1 MKTKHDGVVLAAS
14 DSGSSFF
21 LRMLGEAAARFP
33 EVLGPAQLPSDPNV
47 FKKAYGDAL
56 IRFEAARIASPQ
68 RVEIARFL
76 RAQLIAELR
85 LRHGPDEAP
94 LLEALKTKVPAPS
107 TLTREPS
114 GKAGLRAEVTCDGRT
129 YRGLEVLELVDQLT
143 AAHHLTDAAARGVRW
158 TIEHIESR
166 GGTLDLTGERF
177 ALIGASAELSPVSV
191 LLEAGATVRWL
202 DVKPPTLPASAGR
215 VIASERPDDLLAH
228 PREVVAALEA
238 FAKDG
243 PIHLGFFAYA
253 PGASRE
259 LRLAGAMD
267 ALTEALDPTL
277 VRSVSCYVSPTSP
290 GELQPEDA
298 AWMKERKAA
307 AWQRGLAAVKAL
319 RAPGAFGGV
328 SRAIISLQGAG
339 YQAAQYLA
347 KLIAAEVLACSGRP
361 WNLSMN
367 VAGITNTR
375 SLSHPLFQ
383 AGFVGAP
390 LFGVRIFEPVTTRSL
405 NALLMLHDLLNPD
418 APGAAARVHTPDLER
433 AKAVRSQQVHGGVYG
448 MPWLFESAVQSAAV
462 IGLGRKPQLLLPR
475 ER

>member
-1 MKTKHDGVVLAAS
+1 MKTKSDGVVLAGE

-21 LRMLGEAAARFP
+21 LRMLGDAARRFP
-33 EVLGPAQLPSDPNV
+33 EALGSAGLPSNPGV
-47 FKKAYGDAL
+47 FKKTYGDAL
-56 IRFEAARIASPQ
+56 VRFEAARIASAQ

-76 RAQLIAELR
+76 REQMLAELR

-94 LLEALKTKVPAPS
+94 LLEALRTKVKAPA
-107 TLTREPS
+107 TLTRES
-114 GKAGLRAEVTCDGRT
+114 TGKPDLRAEVTCDGRT

-143 AAHHLTDAAARGVRW
+143 AAHQLSHAAARGIRW
-158 TIEHIESR
+158 TVEHFESR
-166 GGTLDLTGERF
+166 GGTLDLTGEKF
-177 ALIGASAELSPVSV
+177 ALIGASAELSPAEM
-191 LLEAGATVRWL
+191 LLRAGATVRWL
-202 DVKPPTLPASAGR
+202 DVKPPSLPASAGR
-215 VIASERPDDLLAH
+215 VIASEQRDDVLEH
-228 PREVVAALEA
+228 PREVLAALDE
-238 FAKDG
+238 FSEGG
-243 PIHLGFFAYA
+243 PVHLGFFAYA

-267 ALTEALDPTL
+267 ALTEVIDPER
-277 VRSVSCYVSPTSP
+277 VKSVSCFVSPTSP

-298 AWMKERKAA
+298 AWMNERVPTM
-307 AWQRGLAAVKAL
+307 WQRGLARVKAL
-319 RAPGAFGGV
+319 RAPGAVGGV

-347 KLIAAEVLACSGRP
+347 KLISAEVLACSGRP
-361 WNLSMN
+361 WALSMN
-367 VAGITNTR
+367 VAGITNTK

-390 LFGVRIFEPVTTRSL
+390 LFGVRIFEPVTTRGL
-405 NALLMLHDLLNPD
+405 NGLLMLHDLLNPE
-418 APGAAARVHTPDLER
+418 ARVNASASEVER
-433 AKAVRSQQVHGGVYG
+433 AKAVRAKQVHGAVYG

>member
-1 MKTKHDGVVLAAS
+1 MKTKHDGAVLAGS

-21 LRMLGEAAARFP
+21 LRILGEAAKKFP
-33 EVLGPAQLPSDPNV
+33 DALGPAGLPERSEV
-47 FKKAYGDAL
+47 FKKTYGDAL
-56 IRFEAARIASPQ
+56 VRFEAARIGSPK

-76 RAQLIAELR
+76 REQTLAELR
-85 LRHGPDEAP
+85 LRHGPDEVA
-94 LLEALKTKVPAPS
+94 LLEALRTKVKAPA
-107 TLTREPS
+107 TLTRES
-114 GKAGLRAEVTCDGRT
+114 AGKPGFRAEVTCDGRT
-129 YRGLEVLELVDQLT
+129 YRGSEVLELVDSLT
-143 AAHHLTDAAARGVRW
+143 AAHQISHAAARGVRW
-158 TIEHIESR
+158 TVEHLESR

-177 ALIGASAELSPVSV
+177 ALIGASAELSPVTM
-191 LLEAGATVRWL
+191 LIQAGATVRWL
-202 DVKPPTLPASAGR
+202 DVKPPSLPAGPGK
-215 VIASERPDDLLAH
+215 VIASEAPDDLLLH
-228 PREVVAALEA
+228 PREVLAALEE

-277 VRSVSCYVSPTSP
+277 VKSVSCYISPTSP

-298 AWMKERKAA
+298 AWMEQRTPAF
-307 AWQRGLAAVKAL
+307 WQRGLATMKAL
-319 RAPGAFGGV
+319 RAPGAIGGV

-347 KLIAAEVLACSGRP
+347 KLIASEVLASSGRP
-361 WNLSMN
+361 WALSMN
-367 VAGITNTR
+367 VAGITNTK

-390 LFGVRIFEPVTTRSL
+390 LFGVRIFEPETTRGL
-405 NALLMLHDLLNPD
+405 NGLLMLHDLLNPE
-418 APGAAARVHTPDLER
+418 APSAASRAGAPELER
-433 AKAVRSQQVHGGVYG
+433 AKAVRSQQIHGAVYG

-462 IGLGRKPQLLLPR
+462 IGLSRKPQLLLPR

>member
-1 MKTKHDGVVLAAS
+1 MKTKSDGVVLAGT

-21 LRMLGEAAARFP
+21 LRMLGEAVRRFP
-33 EVLGPAQLPSDPNV
+33 QALGPAGLPTEAER
-47 FKKAYGDAL
+47 FKKSYGDAL
-56 IRFEAARIASPQ
+56 VRFEAARLASPQ

-76 RAQLIAELR
+76 REQTLAELR
-85 LRHGPDEAP
+85 LRHGPDELP
-94 LLEALKTKVPAPS
+94 LLEALEAKVAPPA
-107 TLTREPS
+107 TLAREPS
-114 GKAGLRAEVTCDGRT
+114 GPPTFRAEVPCDGRV
-129 YRGLEVLELVDQLT
+129 YRGLEVLALVDQLT
-143 AAHHLTDAAARGVRW
+143 AAHQLTDAAARGVRW
-158 TIEHIESR
+158 TVEHLDAR
-166 GGTLDLTGERF
+166 GGTLDLRGERF
-177 ALIGASAELSPVSV
+177 ALIGASAELSPAAM

-215 VIASERPDDLLAH
+215 VIASERADDLLAH
-228 PREVVAALEA
+228 PREVLAALEA
-238 FAKDG
+238 FAAEG

-267 ALTEALDPTL
+267 ALTEALDPSL
-277 VRSVSCYVSPTSP
+277 VRSVACFVSPTSP
-290 GELQPEDA
+290 GELQAEDL
-298 AWMKERKAA
+298 AWMRERKPA
-307 AWQRGLAAVKAL
+307 AWQRGLEAVRAL
-319 RAPGAFGGV
+319 RGPGAFGGV
-328 SRAIISLQGAG
+328 SRALISLQGAG

-361 WNLSMN
+361 WALSMN

-390 LFGVRIFEPVTTRSL
+390 LFGVRIFEPGTTRAL
-405 NALLMLHDLLNPD
+405 NGLLMLHDLLNPA
-418 APGAAARVHTPDLER
+418 APGAAARVHTPELER

-448 MPWLFESAVQSAAV
+448 MPWQFESAVQSAAV
-462 IGLGRKPQLLLPR
+462 IGLGRRPQLLLPR